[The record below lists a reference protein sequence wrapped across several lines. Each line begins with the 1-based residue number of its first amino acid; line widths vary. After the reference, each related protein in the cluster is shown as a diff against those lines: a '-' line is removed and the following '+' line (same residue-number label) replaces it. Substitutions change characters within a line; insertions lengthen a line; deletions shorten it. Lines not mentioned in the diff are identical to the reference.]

1 MGRMFGTDGVRGV
14 ANRELTVELAMKLGK
29 AGAYVLTK
37 ENAHKPTILVGC
49 DTRISKDML
58 ANALMAG
65 ICSMG
70 ADAVYAGVIPTPAI
84 AYLTRKYGMD
94 AGVVISASHNPAEYN
109 GIKFFSK
116 TGYKLTDAIEDE
128 IEETMSRLDDIAAPV
143 GGQVGR
149 ITYRDQA
156 KDDYVDFAA
165 GLLPLDLTGLR
176 IVVDAAN
183 GAAFRT
189 AEETLRRLGAEPV
202 MINNRPD
209 GTNIN
214 DNCGSTHM
222 EGLCSAVLENKADIG
237 IAFDGDADRMLAV
250 DEKGRV
256 ADGDTIMAI
265 CGLYMKRQGRLKS
278 DTIVATVM
286 SNLGFFLMGEEN
298 NINIERTKVGDR
310 YILERMLEAG
320 YNLGGEQSGH
330 VIFIDENTTGD
341 GLISALHLLEVLVQ
355 TKKPLS
361 QLREIV
367 HILPQVLVNARVSNE
382 KKEHYME
389 YPVIAEAIGKL
400 EKTFDGRGRVLIRPS
415 GTEPL
420 VRVMIEG
427 DDQQFIRQE
436 AEKLAALIIEVMG
449 EQCKK

>member
-1 MGRMFGTDGVRGV
+1 MSRMFGTDGVRGV
-14 ANRELTVELAMKLGK
+14 ANKELTVELAMKLGK
-29 AGAYVLTK
+29 AGAYVLTR

-70 ADAVYAGVIPTPAI
+70 ADAVYAGVLPTPAV

-116 TGYKLTDAIEDE
+116 TGYKLTDALEDE
-128 IEETMSRLDDIAAPV
+128 IEETMKRLDTLDAPV

-149 ITYRDQA
+149 IIYKDEA
-156 KDDYVDFAA
+156 KEDYVDFAA

-176 IVVDAAN
+176 IVADTAN

-214 DNCGSTHM
+214 DNCGSTHL
-222 EGLCSAVLENKADIG
+222 EGLCRAVLENKADIG

-250 DEKGRV
+250 DEKGCV
-256 ADGDTIMAI
+256 VDGDTIMAI
-265 CGLYMKRQGRLKS
+265 CGLHMKQQGRLKS
-278 DTIVATVM
+278 DTIVAKI
-286 SNLGFFLMGEEN
+286 G
-298 NINIERTKVGDR
+298 R
-310 YILERMLEAG
+310 A
-320 YNLGGEQSGH
+320 H
-330 VIFIDENTTGD
+330 V
-341 GLISALHLLEVLVQ
+341 
-355 TKKPLS
+355 
-361 QLREIV
+361 
-367 HILPQVLVNARVSNE
+367 
-382 KKEHYME
+382 
-389 YPVIAEAIGKL
+389 
-400 EKTFDGRGRVLIRPS
+400 
-415 GTEPL
+415 
-420 VRVMIEG
+420 
-427 DDQQFIRQE
+427 
-436 AEKLAALIIEVMG
+436 
-449 EQCKK
+449 